1 MKMAAAYIRVST
13 HMQEELSPN
22 AQRRLLIDF
31 AKKNDM
37 ILTNEYIFVDSGISG
52 RSAQKRPAFLKMIE
66 LAKAKKFEAILV
78 WKFSRFARNQEES
91 IVYKSMLRNKCG
103 VEVISIT
110 ENVSND
116 IYGGL
121 IERIIEWMD
130 EFYSIRLA
138 EDVTRGMTE
147 KALRGGYQASP
158 PLGYRMEHKGEV
170 PVVVPKEAA
179 IVRIIFEKYTT
190 TTMSDFEIAR
200 YLNERGFLTRRKKP
214 FESRGIRYILEN
226 PTYAGMIRWN
236 YTDNK
241 GKTIKEE
248 SEWIIRDGQHEPIIS
263 KEIFEKAQ
271 EKRKKTCQTK
281 NQKPAAVRKHWL
293 SGLVKCSACGR
304 SLSAGS
310 RKNGCTYFQCCGY
323 LKGTCKISHGLSE
336 KKLTQALFESL
347 RDALEPSPMIY
358 TMKNNHPDSEEH
370 ELLEKQRKQ
379 IDRKEKRIKEAY
391 RNGIDTLEE
400 YKKNKEI
407 LLNER
412 QEIQELFDHLVPA
425 SDPAPVPVI
434 LQKISDIIPILEDDS
449 VSYDIKTAV
458 IRSIVEKIVYHKDN
472 GIIEVY
478 YYYS

>member
-13 HMQEELSPN
+13 HMQEELSPD
-22 AQRRLLIDF
+22 AQKRLLIDF

-147 KALRGGYQASP
+147 KALRGGYQSSP

-179 IVRIIFEKYTT
+179 IVRIIFDKYTT

-200 YLNERGFLTRRKKP
+200 YLNKLGYLTRRKKP
-214 FESRGIRYILEN
+214 FESRSIKYILQN
-226 PTYAGMIRWN
+226 PTYSGLVRWN
-236 YTDNK
+236 YSDSK

-248 SEWIIRDGQHEPIIS
+248 SEWIIRNGQHEPIIS
-263 KEIFEKAQ
+263 KEIFEKAE
-271 EKRKKTCQTK
+271 EKRRKTCRTK

-293 SGLVKCSACGR
+293 SGLVKCSACGC
-304 SLSAGS
+304 SLSGS
-310 RKNGCTYFQCCGY
+310 HQNGHTYFQCYGY
-323 LKGTCKISHGLSE
+323 LKGKCTVSHSLSE
-336 KKLTQALFESL
+336 RKLTQVLLASL
-347 RDALEPSPMIY
+347 REALEPSQMVY
-358 TMKNNHPDSEEH
+358 TMKNTRPDSKEH
-370 ELLEKQRKQ
+370 ELLEKQLKQ
-379 IDRKEKRIKEAY
+379 IDKKEERIKEAY
-391 RNGIDTLEE
+391 RNNIDTLEE
-400 YKKNKEI
+400 YKKQKEI
-407 LLNER
+407 LINER
-412 QEIQELFDHLVPA
+412 QEIQKLFDHLVPP
-425 SDPAPVPVI
+425 SDSEPVPVI
-434 LQKISDIIPILEDDS
+434 LQKISDIIPLLEDDS

-458 IRSIVEKIVYHKDN
+458 IRSIVEKIVYQKAE
-472 GIIEVY
+472 GTIEVY

>member
-13 HMQEELSPN
+13 HMQEELSPD
-22 AQRRLLIDF
+22 AQKRLLIDF

-37 ILTNEYIFVDSGISG
+37 VLTNEYIFVDSGISG

-214 FESRGIRYILEN
+214 FESRSIKYILQN
-226 PTYAGMIRWN
+226 PTYTGLVRWN
-236 YTDNK
+236 YSDSK
-241 GKTIKEE
+241 RKTIKQE
-248 SEWIIRDGQHEPIIS
+248 SEWIIRDGQQEPIIS
-263 KEIFEKAQ
+263 KETFEKAQ
-271 EKRKKTCQTK
+271 EKRNKTFKGK

-304 SLSAGS
+304 SLSSS
-310 RKNGCTYFQCCGY
+310 RQNGRTYFQCYGY
-323 LKGTCKISHGLSE
+323 LKGKCNVSHGLSE
-336 KKLTQALFESL
+336 RKLTQALLESL
-347 RDALEPSPMIY
+347 REALEPSQIIY
-358 TMKNNHPDSEEH
+358 TVKNNRPDSNEH
-370 ELLEKQRKQ
+370 ELLEKQMKQ
-379 IDRKEKRIKEAY
+379 IDMKEERIKEAY
-391 RNGIDTLEE
+391 RNGIDSLEE
-400 YKKNKEI
+400 YKENKEI
-407 LLNER
+407 LRKER
-412 QEIQELFDHLVPA
+412 QEIQKLLDNLVP
-425 SDPAPVPVI
+425 SPSTDPVPI
-434 LQKISDIIPILEDDS
+434 IMQRISDLIPILEDES
-449 VSYDIKTAV
+449 ISYDIKSAA
-458 IRSIVEKIVYHKDN
+458 IRSIVEKIVYHKAE
-472 GIIEVY
+472 GTIEVY